1 MKNYLIIISILF
13 VSFFISSLVSDN
25 TIMIDG
31 VYAIYYSCF
40 IIYTMQWVGFFPS
53 FYFKTEHYYDLIGSF
68 SFIATILFSFIIS
81 NNDFNLEIDKRN
93 IFFLFAIL
101 FWTLRLGLFLFLR
114 VKRDKKDV
122 RFIHIKKSFS
132 TFLMVWHL
140 QGLWVFICCL
150 PAIISMYSNTFVEL
164 GFFFYLGSILWIFG
178 FLLETIADHQKYVF
192 KKNKLNKDKFIS
204 KGLWS
209 ISRHP
214 NYFGEIILWLGLYI
228 VSFPVLTGLQH
239 LAIISP
245 LFVYI
250 LLTRISGIN
259 LLEEIGDKRWGS
271 NIDYK
276 NYKKNTPILFPKLF

>member
-1 MKNYLIIISILF
+1 MKNYLIILSILF
-13 VSFFISSLVSDN
+13 VSFFISLLVSEN

-31 VYAIYYSCF
+31 VYAIYYSAL
-40 IIYTMQWVGFFPS
+40 IIYMMQWVGFFPS

-68 SFIATILFSFIIS
+68 SFIISILFCFIIS
-81 NNDFNLEIDKRN
+81 NSEFNLEIGKRDL
-93 IFFLFAIL
+93 FFLLAIL
-101 FWTLRLGLFLFLR
+101 IWTLRLGLFLFLR

-122 RFIHIKKSFS
+122 RFIKIKKSFS
-132 TFLMVWHL
+132 TFFMVWHL

-178 FLLETIADHQKYVF
+178 FLFETLADHQKYIF
-192 KKNKLNKDKFIS
+192 KKNKINKDKFICN
-204 KGLWS
+204 GLWS

-214 NYFGEIILWLGLYI
+214 NYFGEIILWLGIYV
-228 VSFPVLTGLQH
+228 VSFPILTGLQN

-271 NIDYK
+271 DIDYK
-276 NYKKNTPILFPKLF
+276 NYKENTPILFPKLF